1 MTDERRARRPAPRVL
16 VALSVVT
23 GLVFAWPFLYIVW
36 RNLTLGSDF
45 WGELTSASTLEALGR
60 TVALATTVA
69 LTAAA
74 LGTALAWLVVRTDVP
89 FRRLWR
95 VLAPLPL
102 VFPSFVGAAALIA
115 ALGRGGLVEKL
126 VGEGAAAWLPPV
138 HGFAGA
144 WLVLTLF
151 TYPYVLLPVAA
162 RLAQLPPSLEESGR
176 LLGRGRWAVVR
187 TIVLPQ
193 CRGAIWAGGLLVFL
207 YTVSDFG
214 AVKLLRY
221 DTLTTQIF
229 ANRLFDRAQSFALAL
244 VLALVALVVVGAERA
259 NGRRAVQTEAM
270 GAGRALVTPLGRWRV
285 PALAAV
291 VVVLGNALLGPVVT
305 LGYWAVRGL
314 TGTGSGSADLAD
326 AAAPTLSSAGIG
338 VLTAAV
344 AVTVVLPLAYV
355 TTRYRSRVGGA
366 ANTFVVSG
374 FAIPGLVVALA
385 LVFWVLNTPVLSSF
399 YQTLPVLIFA
409 YVVHFGAQS
418 MRAAQVAVG
427 GVSRGVGD
435 AATMLGAGPVR
446 RFRTIDLPLM
456 APGLLAGAG
465 LVLLSTMKELPATLL
480 LRPTRVETLSTRIWN
495 AAEDGFLTEMSIAAL
510 ILVALSGVL
519 TWLLVIRPQPF
530 R

>member
-1 MTDERRARRPAPRVL
+1 MVL
-16 VALSVVT
+16 VALAAAT
-23 GLVFAWPFLYIVW
+23 GVVFAWPFAYIVW
-36 RNLTLGSDF
+36 RNLTLGADV
-45 WGELTSASTLEALGR
+45 WGELTSASTLEALAR
-60 TVALATTVA
+60 TVALATAVA
-69 LTAAA
+69 LTASA

-89 FRRLWR
+89 LRRLWR

-115 ALGRGGLVEKL
+115 ALGRGGLVEQAI
-126 VGEGAAAWLPPV
+126 GEAAAAWLPPV
-138 HGFAGA
+138 HGFTGA

-151 TYPYVLLPVAA
+151 TYPYVLVPVAA
-162 RLAQLPPSLEESGR
+162 RLAQLPPSLEESAR
-176 LLGRGRWAVVR
+176 LLGRGRWSVVR

-244 VLALVALVVVGAERA
+244 LLAVVALVVVGAERA
-259 NGRRAVQTEAM
+259 YGRRSVPTEAM
-270 GAGRALVTPLGRWRV
+270 GAGRALVTPLGRWRL
-285 PALAAV
+285 PALLV
-291 VVVLGNALLGPVVT
+291 VLAVLGNALLGPVVT
-305 LGYWAVRGL
+305 LGYWALRGL
-314 TGTGSGSADLAD
+314 TGTGSGSGDLGD
-326 AAAPTLSSAGIG
+326 AVAPTLSSAGIG
-338 VLTAAV
+338 VITAAV
-344 AVTVVLPLAYV
+344 AVAVVLPLAYV
-355 TTRYRSRVGGA
+355 TTRYRSRLGGV
-366 ANTFVVSG
+366 ANTFVVGG

-385 LVFWVLNTPVLSSF
+385 LVFWILNTPVLGSL

-427 GVSRGVGD
+427 GVSRGVVD
-435 AATMLGAGPVR
+435 AATMLGAGPAR
-446 RFRTIDLPLM
+446 RFRTVDLPLM

-495 AAEDGFLTEMSIAAL
+495 AAEDGFLSEMAIAAL